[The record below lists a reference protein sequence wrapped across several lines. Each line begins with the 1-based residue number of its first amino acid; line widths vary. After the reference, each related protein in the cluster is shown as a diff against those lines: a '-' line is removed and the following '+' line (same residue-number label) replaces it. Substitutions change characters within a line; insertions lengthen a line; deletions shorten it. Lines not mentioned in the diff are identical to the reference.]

1 MISHDEVWFH
11 TRWVKLLSKARYS
24 CLSQINRKYREILV
38 SVEKNSR
45 DVSFLMRQLNRKL
58 QRSALDAT
66 IGQKT
71 QLSALGATV
80 EQEISEPIFGC
91 DIWRKNSRGQ
101 LWMQQ
106 FDRKLKIHQLWL
118 RQLNRKL
125 RNTDLDATIR
135 QETQKTV
142 SFGCDNWTGNSE
154 EATFL
159 VRHLNRKFQMR
170 GMGATQVYNNIK
182 VLVTAPWSRGW
193 TRYIVHWVGR

>member
-1 MISHDEVWFH
+1 MPKSDKQEIQGDFSV
-11 TRWVKLLSKARYS
+11 S
-24 CLSQINRKYREILV
+24 RKW
-38 SVEKNSR
+38 NSR

-106 FDRKLKIHQLWL
+106 FDRKLKIHQLWM
-118 RQLNRKL
+118 RQLDRKL
-125 RNTDLDATIR
+125 RRPSALGATIG
-135 QETQKTV
+135 QETQKRPP
-142 SFGCDNWTGNSE
+142 FLYGIWTGNSRC
-154 EATFL
+154 EA
-159 VRHLNRKFQMR
+159 
-170 GMGATQVYNNIK
+170 
-182 VLVTAPWSRGW
+182 
-193 TRYIVHWVGR
+193 WVQLRFTTT